1 MSKREKAIQVTVDEQ
16 KLPDGTTM
24 SVLKIGQETIGTVQ
38 PLADRFEAQ
47 LTDGDVYHVKT
58 VDEGV
63 EVLLRDYHLHRGS

>member
-1 MSKREKAIQVTVDEQ
+1 MSKREKAVQVTVDEQ

-24 SVLKIGQETIGTVQ
+24 SVLKIGKETIGTVQ

-63 EVLLRDYHLHRGS
+63 EVLLRDYHLHQG